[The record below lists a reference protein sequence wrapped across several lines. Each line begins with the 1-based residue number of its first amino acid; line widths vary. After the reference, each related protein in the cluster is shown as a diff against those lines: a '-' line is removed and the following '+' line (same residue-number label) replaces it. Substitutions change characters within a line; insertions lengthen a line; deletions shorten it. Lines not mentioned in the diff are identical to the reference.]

1 VVIEEGTRLEAE
13 QAGGVGNTIIGF
25 IVGFLLGGLI
35 GRASWGF
42 RRRRGRQQIFG

>member
-1 VVIEEGTRLEAE
+1 MNAQDPAQEAGAA
-13 QAGGVGNTIIGF
+13 QNWIFGF
-25 IVGFLLGGLI
+25 IVGFVIGGLI